1 MIKAFTAFKPN
12 DNLAAYLRN
21 MVEYDP
27 RDVSDQSLEYLQNE
41 VEAHQV
47 AKPEGTQWQSVGF
60 TKICDEWVLDCE
72 RNIKMLVVAIAD
84 RVLPGAV
91 LRTSLAAK
99 VREVEEKEQRKLGKK
114 EIMRLK
120 DDILPALLDK
130 SHVKVMHV
138 PVLLSPTYC
147 IVGSASVR
155 VVDTVVGFVN
165 SMLCDINSDTRM
177 NLLELPQLPTMLNVM
192 LRDPSQYDFVDLGDK
207 LNLNAEAGTI
217 KFAETD
223 LGSEAVT
230 QHLIGTW
237 SVNSMQVKYGM
248 FTFEDGFMRRF
259 SVDVLPVG
267 LFRGFK
273 LSGMLVSDIKSHL
286 GESDDQVGAVITTA
300 WMLHA
305 EISEFLEKL
314 LKVQA
319 DVVAELEG
327 SDDL

>member
-12 DNLAAYLRN
+12 DNLEVYLKA
-21 MVEYDP
+21 DL
-27 RDVSDQSLEYLQNE
+27 SLESHLNALREE
-41 VEAHQV
+41 VEAQQV
-47 AKPEGTQWQSVGF
+47 AKPEGAQWQSVGF

-99 VREVEEKEQRKLGKK
+99 VREVEKKEQRKLGKK

-138 PVLLSPTYC
+138 PVLLSPKFC

-155 VVDTVVGFVN
+155 VVDTVVDFVN
-165 SMLCDINSDTRM
+165 SLLCDINSDTRM
-177 NLLELPQLPTMLNVM
+177 NLLELPHLPTMLNAM
-192 LRDPSQYDFVDLGDK
+192 LRDTSQYDFIDLGDK

-237 SVNSMQVKYGM
+237 SVNSIQLRYGASTIDEAFVPR
-248 FTFEDGFMRRF
+248 FT
-259 SVDVLPVG
+259 VDVLPVG

-273 LSGMLVSDIKSHL
+273 LSGMLTSDIKSHL
-286 GESDDQVGAVITTA
+286 GESDDQVGTVITTA

-314 LKVQA
+314 LKAQA
-319 DVVAELEG
+319 DIEAEQEG
-327 SDDL
+327 DDL